1 MIQGL
6 GPDEMI
12 MDAWPEGN
20 QAARWVNH
28 IETWN
33 AAGRPGGT
41 PPGVGEVPPE
51 GPGRRDYRPRK
62 TGYLLRPEVSGLYT
76 MLLIM
81 GRN

>member
-1 MIQGL
+1 
-6 GPDEMI
+6 MI